1 MKRLSVIGYWLL
13 VAGCSFLF
21 SCGEKVEQ
29 PTMTD
34 EKITR
39 VMADLYIADA
49 ATNGLSGYAKDSLA
63 QVYFKQVLEM
73 HGTTKEEYEKN
84 LRLIAND
91 LPRMEAV
98 VKGAEE
104 ILNAGG
110 GEKKKEEKAE
120 EESN

>member
-1 MKRLSVIGYWLL
+1 MKRSWVFGLWSLAAL
-13 VAGCSFLF
+13 FF
-21 SCGEKVEQ
+21 SCEKKVEK
-29 PTMTD
+29 TTLSD

-39 VMADLYIADA
+39 IMADLYVADA

-91 LPRMEAV
+91 LPRMEAIV
-98 VKGAEE
+98 NGAAELLE
-104 ILNAGG
+104 QPDNA
-110 GEKKKEEKAE
+110 EQ
-120 EESN
+120 

>member
-1 MKRLSVIGYWLL
+1 MKRLSVVGCWLL
-13 VAGCSFLF
+13 VSFF

-49 ATNGLSGYAKDSLA
+49 ATNGLSGYQKDSLA

-73 HGTTKEEYEKN
+73 HGTTKEEYERN

-104 ILNAGG
+104 ILKSGG
-110 GEKKKEEKAE
+110 GEKKMEEKTE
-120 EESN
+120 EKSN